1 MEPREK
7 LPKARINNQLK
18 ESANGTLDIYLKEV
32 DNIPEICDKV
42 YAMSIA
48 IGLKLGKL
56 LEDDQGDRKKKSAN
70 GGNRRGRK
78 SKKEIKE
85 FVMSSDRSENKQRA
99 TEGDNREKQTKRK
112 RR

>member
-18 ESANGTLDIYLKEV
+18 ESANRILDIYLKEV

-42 YAMSIA
+42 YAMRIA

-56 LEDDQGDRKKKSAN
+56 LEDDQGDRK
-70 GGNRRGRK
+70 
-78 SKKEIKE
+78 
-85 FVMSSDRSENKQRA
+85 
-99 TEGDNREKQTKRK
+99 
-112 RR
+112 